1 MEPYTPHDLY
11 RTLGC
16 EVDAT
21 LDDVRRAYRRLA
33 VQLHPDK
40 SAQDT
45 KAQFAAVTE
54 AYEILSDPRRR
65 EVYDAF
71 GLDVLH
77 LYEEAHRFARTVGAV
92 EPTSSPPPVDFA
104 TGLVAG
110 GALLVVLLGLALV
123 LAALHYDGYLDAVP
137 WWLLFL
143 PLWLAL
149 PLATAM
155 AAVIGA
161 GADTPAA
168 AREAVREL
176 APTAA
181 LQLSFLV
188 LLCYRLHQTSPDA
201 ERDRYTRPDAM
212 PLAWLHVFAPLFVQ
226 RGVALSGLPEAL
238 RERQLLAATCRPAA
252 RPTHLDSPS
261 GGWARD
267 AAWLLLSTTQLTVL
281 PPLLS
286 TTLLGDGGLHV
297 SWRLALLP
305 MHAWLL
311 LELALTASIYCDG
324 ADRSLPAN
332 AHPADKLRAWWRQ
345 SRRGLWLVT
354 LTALLLLFTWGG
366 GALEAIRSGRR
377 LAMELIG
384 PLLVILALALSC
396 VGCLCGTL
404 RRQRP
409 RSRKSAGGGGGGGR
423 ATPTAAP
430 MSVST
435 PRARLHAQ
443 SGAPGTALTPE
454 QAAVEEMALALK
466 APPSA
471 EEALMAA
478 ELWDAT
484 FSPHY
489 GQLPGAMPPRSEGA
503 HEDAVKDAVKDAA
516 AAAAAATD
524 WTTAFEDLEEG
535 APPTRPHTSQAHD
548 SRAGAQYGAQPKNW
562 MQAFDDDDEQ
572 SRDSGGGAL
581 EDPPSD
587 WDEDEEQPVGTKWGS
602 TRKT

>member
-54 AYEILSDPRRR
+54 AYDILSDPRRR

-92 EPTSSPPPVDFA
+92 EPTSSPPRVYFA

-176 APTAA
+176 VPTAA

-238 RERQLLAATCRPAA
+238 RERQLLAATCQPAA
-252 RPTHLDSPS
+252 RPTRLDSPS

-281 PPLLS
+281 PPLL
-286 TTLLGDGGLHV
+286 GDGGLHV

-305 MHAWLL
+305 MHVWLL
-311 LELALTASIYCDG
+311 LELALTASIYCGG

-332 AHPADKLRAWWRQ
+332 AHPADKLQAWWRQ

-384 PLLVILALALSC
+384 PLLVILAFALSC
-396 VGCLCGTL
+396 AGCLCGTL

-454 QAAVEEMALALK
+454 QAAVEAMALALK

-489 GQLPGAMPPRSEGA
+489 GQLPGAMPPRSKGA

-516 AAAAAATD
+516 AAAAAD

-572 SRDSGGGAL
+572 SRDSGGAL

-587 WDEDEEQPVGTKWGS
+587 WEEDEYSNSSRGEARS

>member
-54 AYEILSDPRRR
+54 AYDILSDPRRR

-92 EPTSSPPPVDFA
+92 EPTSSPPRVYFA

-168 AREAVREL
+168 AREA
-176 APTAA
+176 
-181 LQLSFLV
+181 
-188 LLCYRLHQTSPDA
+188 
-201 ERDRYTRPDAM
+201 
-212 PLAWLHVFAPLFVQ
+212 

-238 RERQLLAATCRPAA
+238 RERQLLAATCQPAA
-252 RPTHLDSPS
+252 RPTRLDSPS

-281 PPLLS
+281 PPLL
-286 TTLLGDGGLHV
+286 GDGGLH
-297 SWRLALLP
+297 
-305 MHAWLL
+305 
-311 LELALTASIYCDG
+311 
-324 ADRSLPAN
+324 
-332 AHPADKLRAWWRQ
+332 
-345 SRRGLWLVT
+345 
-354 LTALLLLFTWGG
+354 
-366 GALEAIRSGRR
+366 
-377 LAMELIG
+377 
-384 PLLVILALALSC
+384 
-396 VGCLCGTL
+396 
-404 RRQRP
+404 RP

-454 QAAVEEMALALK
+454 QAAVEAMALALK

-489 GQLPGAMPPRSEGA
+489 GQLPGAMPPRSKGA

-516 AAAAAATD
+516 AAAAAD

-572 SRDSGGGAL
+572 SRDSGGAL

-587 WDEDEEQPVGTKWGS
+587 WEEDEYSNSSRGEARS

>member
-92 EPTSSPPPVDFA
+92 EPTSSPPRVYFA

-155 AAVIGA
+155 AAVVGA

-281 PPLLS
+281 PPLL
-286 TTLLGDGGLHV
+286 GDGGLHV

-305 MHAWLL
+305 MHVWLL

-409 RSRKSAGGGGGGGR
+409 RSRKSASGGGGGGR
-423 ATPTAAP
+423 AAPTAAP

-454 QAAVEEMALALK
+454 QAAVDEMALALK

-489 GQLPGAMPPRSEGA
+489 GQLPGVMPPRSKDA

-516 AAAAAATD
+516 AAASAD

-535 APPTRPHTSQAHD
+535 APPTRPHTSRAHD

-572 SRDSGGGAL
+572 SRDSSGGAL

-587 WDEDEEQPVGTKWGS
+587 WDEDEEQPWGS

>member
-1 MEPYTPHDLY
+1 MEPYTPPDLY

-40 SAQDT
+40 SAKDT
-45 KAQFAAVTE
+45 KAQFAAATE

-92 EPTSSPPPVDFA
+92 EPTSSPPPVYIA

-123 LAALHYDGYLDAVP
+123 LAALHYDGYLDSVP

-155 AAVIGA
+155 AAVIGT

-188 LLCYRLHQTSPDA
+188 LLCYRLHQTKPDA
-201 ERDRYTRPDAM
+201 ELGTTRDRYARHDAP
-212 PLAWLHVFAPLFVQ
+212 PLEWLHVFAPLFVQ

-252 RPTHLDSPS
+252 HPTHLDSPS

-286 TTLLGDGGLHV
+286 TTPLLLSTTPPLLGDGGLHV

-305 MHAWLL
+305 MYAWLL
-311 LELALTASIYCDG
+311 LELALTASICCGG

-377 LAMELIG
+377 LAIELLG
-384 PLLVILALALSC
+384 PLLVLGALALSC

-409 RSRKSAGGGGGGGR
+409 RSRQSAGGGGGGGR

-435 PRARLHAQ
+435 PQARLRAQ
-443 SGAPGTALTPE
+443 SGAPGTTLTPE
-454 QAAVEEMALALK
+454 EAAVEEMALALK
-466 APPSA
+466 AAPSA

-478 ELWDAT
+478 ELWSAT

-489 GQLPGAMPPRSEGA
+489 GQLPGAMPPSSEDV
-503 HEDAVKDAVKDAA
+503 EDAA
-516 AAAAAATD
+516 AAAAAAAD

-535 APPTRPHTSQAHD
+535 APPTRPHTFQAHD
-548 SRAGAQYGAQPKNW
+548 SRAGAQYGAQPKSW

-572 SRDSGGGAL
+572 SRDSGGAL

-587 WDEDEEQPVGTKWGS
+587 WDEDEEQPWGS
-602 TRKT
+602 RTK

>member
-92 EPTSSPPPVDFA
+92 EPTSSPPRVDFA

-123 LAALHYDGYLDAVP
+123 LAALHYDGYLGAVP

-149 PLATAM
+149 PLATSM

-238 RERQLLAATCRPAA
+238 RERQLLAATCRPAT
-252 RPTHLDSPS
+252 RPTRRLDSPS

-332 AHPADKLRAWWRQ
+332 AHPADKLQAWWRQ

-366 GALEAIRSGRR
+366 GALEAIR
-377 LAMELIG
+377 
-384 PLLVILALALSC
+384 
-396 VGCLCGTL
+396 
-404 RRQRP
+404 
-409 RSRKSAGGGGGGGR
+409 
-423 ATPTAAP
+423 
-430 MSVST
+430 
-435 PRARLHAQ
+435 
-443 SGAPGTALTPE
+443 
-454 QAAVEEMALALK
+454 
-466 APPSA
+466 
-471 EEALMAA
+471 
-478 ELWDAT
+478 
-484 FSPHY
+484 
-489 GQLPGAMPPRSEGA
+489 
-503 HEDAVKDAVKDAA
+503 
-516 AAAAAATD
+516 
-524 WTTAFEDLEEG
+524 
-535 APPTRPHTSQAHD
+535 
-548 SRAGAQYGAQPKNW
+548 
-562 MQAFDDDDEQ
+562 
-572 SRDSGGGAL
+572 
-581 EDPPSD
+581 
-587 WDEDEEQPVGTKWGS
+587 
-602 TRKT
+602 

>member
-92 EPTSSPPPVDFA
+92 EPTSSPPRVDFA

-110 GALLVVLLGLALV
+110 GALLVVLLGIALV

-201 ERDRYTRPDAM
+201 ERDRYTRPNAM

-281 PPLLS
+281 PPLL
-286 TTLLGDGGLHV
+286 GDGGLHV

-324 ADRSLPAN
+324 VDRSLPAN
-332 AHPADKLRAWWRQ
+332 AHPADKLQAWWRQ

-409 RSRKSAGGGGGGGR
+409 RSRKSASGGGGGGR

-454 QAAVEEMALALK
+454 QAAVEAMALALK

-489 GQLPGAMPPRSEGA
+489 GQLPGAMPPRSKGA
-503 HEDAVKDAVKDAA
+503 HEDAVKDAA

-535 APPTRPHTSQAHD
+535 APPTRPHTSRAHD

-562 MQAFDDDDEQ
+562 MQAFDDDEEQ
-572 SRDSGGGAL
+572 SRDSGGAL

-587 WDEDEEQPVGTKWGS
+587 WDEDEEQPWGS